1 MMNRYF
7 FVILLF
13 FTTASY
19 ANKDSTRMA
28 MPSIDTLKQSRVD
41 IWNKNLFQEIP
52 KDNRAAT
59 VTITDYKSVLDRY
72 QSEEFIYSENIKDKI
87 GFFDRLMTR
96 FNRWLSSLMPNSS
109 FNYNEE
115 FFYFLGIL
123 GLAVLIYIFYKLIY
137 SRDSFFRKDN
147 KEPETECVQNL
158 GYVEKNLMNTDLKP
172 YLVDSIKDRNY
183 TLAIRYMQ
191 LLNIQKLAHAHVIKW
206 KYSKTNNDFAN
217 EISDSVLKNEF
228 IKCTRVFEY
237 VWFGDFNLT
246 AADFERYQQD
256 FKNFQSKIS

>member
-1 MMNRYF
+1 MMNRCF

-13 FTTASY
+13 FTTASF
-19 ANKDSTRMA
+19 ANTDSMRMA
-28 MPSIDTLKQSRVD
+28 MPSIDTLKHNSVD

-52 KDNRAAT
+52 KDSRPAT
-59 VTITDYKSVLDRY
+59 VTIKDYKSVLARY
-72 QSEEFIYSENIKDKI
+72 QSEEFIYSQNIKDKI

-96 FNRWLSSLMPNSS
+96 FNRWLSSLMPNSF

-137 SRDSFFRKDN
+137 SGNSFFRKEN
-147 KEPETECVQNL
+147 KELESEEGLDL

-183 TLAIRYMQ
+183 TLAIRYLQ
-191 LLNIQKLAHAHVIKW
+191 LLNIQKLAHADMIKW
-206 KYSKTNNDFAN
+206 KYSKTNSDFAN
-217 EISDSVLKNEF
+217 EISDSILKNEF
-228 IKCTRVFEY
+228 IQCTRVFEY

-246 AADFERYQQD
+246 AADFERYEQD

>member
-1 MMNRYF
+1 MMNRWF

-19 ANKDSTRMA
+19 ANSDSTRMA
-28 MPSIDTLKQSRVD
+28 MPSIDTLKHDSIN

-52 KDNRAAT
+52 KDNRPA
-59 VTITDYKSVLDRY
+59 TITIKDYKSVLARY

-87 GFFDRLMTR
+87 GFFDRLIVR
-96 FNRWLSSLMPNSS
+96 FNHWLSGLIPNSS
-109 FNYNEE
+109 FNFNEE
-115 FFYFLGIL
+115 FFYFLGLI

-137 SRDSFFRKDN
+137 SGNSFFRKDN
-147 KEPETECVQNL
+147 KEGEDEEGSDLV
-158 GYVEKNLMNTDLKP
+158 YVEKNLMNTDLKP

-217 EISDSVLKNEF
+217 EISDSILREEF
-228 IKCTRVFEY
+228 IKCTQVFEY
-237 VWFGDFNLT
+237 VWFGGFDLT

>member
-1 MMNRYF
+1 MMNRLF
-7 FVILLF
+7 FIILLF
-13 FTTASY
+13 FSTASD
-19 ANKDSTRMA
+19 ANTDSTRMV
-28 MPSIDTLKQSRVD
+28 MPSIDTLKHDSVD

-52 KDNRAAT
+52 KDNRPAT
-59 VTITDYKSVLDRY
+59 VTIKDYKSVLDRY
-72 QSEEFIYSENIKDKI
+72 QSEEFMYSENIKDKI

-96 FNRWLSSLMPNSS
+96 CKRWLGSLMPNSS

-123 GLAVLIYIFYKLIY
+123 GLAILMYIFYKLIY
-137 SRDSFFRKDN
+137 SGNSFFRKDN
-147 KEPETECVQNL
+147 KELEGEEGQDL
-158 GYVEKNLMNTDLKP
+158 GYVEKNLMNTDLQP

-183 TLAIRYMQ
+183 TLAIRYLQ

-217 EISDSVLKNEF
+217 EISDSILKNEF

-237 VWFGDFNLT
+237 VWFGDFILT
-246 AADFERYQQD
+246 IADFERYQQD